1 MSLPESRIPIA
12 SLTTR
17 EQLAITLR
25 VPASGTEWIDDMIH
39 KALRLEFLKEQ
50 YRGICSDADPE
61 AHRVMD
67 PQQFIEEAFEPG
79 SASDE

>member
-1 MSLPESRIPIA
+1 MSLPDSRIPIA

-50 YRGICSDADPE
+50 YRSE
-61 AHRVMD
+61 SVV
-67 PQQFIEEAFEPG
+67 
-79 SASDE
+79 